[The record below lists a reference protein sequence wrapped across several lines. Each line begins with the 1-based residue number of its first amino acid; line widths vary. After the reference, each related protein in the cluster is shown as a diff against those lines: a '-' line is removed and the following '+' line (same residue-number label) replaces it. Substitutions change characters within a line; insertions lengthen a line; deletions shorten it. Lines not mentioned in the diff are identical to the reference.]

1 MSDLVPYSDMEKMAG
16 AIAKS
21 NLFGVKTP
29 DQAVALMLLAQ
40 AEGMH
45 PAKAIQEFHIIQ
57 GRPALKADA
66 MLGRF
71 QRAGGSVKWKKI
83 QDDEV
88 IGIFSHPQGGDAEI
102 SWTFE
107 MAQRIGLTS
116 KDNWRNYPRQ
126 MLRSRVISEGVRTV
140 FPGCIT
146 GIYTDE
152 ETENFNAAPARV
164 EKNVTPATAEVA
176 ALKDDIPWDYKL
188 MVPGM
193 DRPYHSFQT
202 EDEWIDGYAELV
214 HKIKDSTKF
223 TDKEKDEK
231 IVNLRKVNEEQ
242 IHKLKPENK
251 TVFIT
256 KCSVAI
262 EDMLPKKALDPS
274 VPYSPNPADQ
284 A

>member
-1 MSDLVPYSDMEKMAG
+1 M
-16 AIAKS
+16 
-21 NLFGVKTP
+21 
-29 DQAVALMLLAQ
+29 
-40 AEGMH
+40 
-45 PAKAIQEFHIIQ
+45 
-57 GRPALKADA
+57 
-66 MLGRF
+66 
-71 QRAGGSVKWKKI
+71 
-83 QDDEV
+83 
-88 IGIFSHPQGGDAEI
+88 
-102 SWTFE
+102 
-107 MAQRIGLTS
+107 
-116 KDNWRNYPRQ
+116 
-126 MLRSRVISEGVRTV
+126 

-164 EKNVTPATAEVA
+164 EKNVTPATPEIS

-242 IHKLKPENK
+242 IQKLKPENK

-256 KCSVAI
+256 KCHVSV
-262 EDMLPKKALDPS
+262 EDILPKKALDPS
-274 VPYSPNPADQ
+274 IPYSPNPAEQ